1 MSIIVSSFLWRL
13 PISVMNYGVTFLN
26 LGSPIAPE
34 RSARRRPLQTCGASI
49 LAIAQKS
56 CTKLQDLDGPFGST
70 VTRAISFMSS
80 FVAFIYIF
88 MYPFIAMTSYIDDRI
103 LSFETKAE
111 SIFPLSTLLFD
122 KIDNLVSS
130 SESLPDHV
138 DDAFEKIRLLM
149 HWIPFLER
157 IISLLN
163 RVLSIVTHLG
173 TRNTSG
179 KEIAVDSTANSS
191 ETSNVMDLE
200 ELVKSYSD
208 RRTNNHTEFEV
219 IQKSVDRLRFLR
231 NRIKTLEDPHFVDS
245 PMYASYQS
253 ANSSPV
259 SDCSDGEAGPF
270 NYPTNYSYKEI
281 LLEKGQKDDEGEEKA
296 ETAGKSSNEGTTT
309 TDSNEKSK
317 LA

>member
-1 MSIIVSSFLWRL
+1 
-13 PISVMNYGVTFLN
+13 
-26 LGSPIAPE
+26 
-34 RSARRRPLQTCGASI
+34 
-49 LAIAQKS
+49 
-56 CTKLQDLDGPFGST
+56 
-70 VTRAISFMSS
+70 
-80 FVAFIYIF
+80 

-103 LSFETKAE
+103 LAFETKAE
-111 SIFPLSTLLFD
+111 SIFPLSTILFD
-122 KIDNLVSS
+122 KIDSLISS

-138 DDAFEKIRLLM
+138 DDAFEKIWLLM
-149 HWIPFLER
+149 HWIPFLDR

-191 ETSNVMDLE
+191 ESTSNVMDLE

-208 RRTNNHTEFEV
+208 RRTDAVQFNEVFYAENDTPEVASLDFDKALQSTKFDKEFFLATYAASRTNNHTEFEV

-231 NRIKTLEDPHFVDS
+231 NMIKMLEEPHFVDS
-245 PMYASYQS
+245 SMYASYQS

-259 SDCSDGEAGPF
+259 SDCSDGEAGLF

-296 ETAGKSSNEGTTT
+296 ETAGKSSNEGTIT